1 MPRTL
6 TPLDCYAIINSIQ
19 QQLSGEASLTAT
31 DPSSFIA
38 VGENVLQSGTENTL
52 NALSLQ
58 ILKTLI
64 SIRPYKAK
72 YGMITELDGG
82 AYANRLRKI
91 SFLSD
96 PALPAGDWNTQLF
109 TNLAEG
115 FDNGTNPA
123 GTPPAAQSTA
133 SMWEQHPPVP
143 IEFQF
148 SGSSV
153 WQDCITRYEYQ
164 VKQAFASEEQFANF
178 VAGFMT
184 EKGNEIEAQ
193 KEAFARMTVLNFM
206 AGLYDMN
213 FAVNLTSLF
222 NTTYNIT
229 PAYTTQELLT
239 THLDD
244 FLKFFVATV
253 QKYSDMFTHRT
264 AMYHWNPTRLDNKV
278 ILRHTPKD
286 KQKMFLYNP
295 MMIDARATVLPGIFN
310 PQYLDVKNYEGIDYW
325 QATDSPMAI
334 SITPS
339 ILDSSGAIDTGT
351 AVALDNVVALL
362 FDEEALAVQYQIES
376 VATSPLEARKRFYNS
391 WYSFSRNAINDYSQN
406 AVLFYMDD

>member
-1 MPRTL
+1 MARTL
-6 TPLDCYAIINSIQ
+6 TPLDCYSIINSIQ
-19 QQLSGEASLTAT
+19 QQMCGETSLTAT

-64 SIRPYKAK
+64 AIRPYNAK
-72 YGMITELDGG
+72 YGLINRMDGG

-91 SFLSD
+91 TFLSD

-109 TNLAEG
+109 TNLAED

-184 EKGNEIEAQ
+184 EKGNEIESQ

-206 AGLYDMN
+206 AGLYDMSR
-213 FAVNLTSLF
+213 AVNLTSLF

-244 FLKFFVATV
+244 FLKFFVATI
-253 QKYSDMFTHRT
+253 QKYSDMYTHRT
-264 AMYHWNPTRLDNKV
+264 SMFHWNPTRLDNKV
-278 ILRHTPKD
+278 ILRHTLKD
-286 KQKMFLYNP
+286 KQKLFIYNP
-295 MMIDARATVLPGIFN
+295 MMIDARATVMPGIFN
-310 PQYLDVKNYEGIDYW
+310 PQYLDIKNYEGIDYW
-325 QATDSPMAI
+325 QAADSPMAI

-339 ILDSSGAIDTGT
+339 ILDSAGAIDTGT
-351 AVALDNVVALL
+351 AVAEDNIVALL
-362 FDEEALAVQYQIES
+362 FDEDALAVQYQIDN
-376 VATSPLEARKRFYNS
+376 VATTPMEARKHYINT
-391 WYSFSRNAINDYSQN
+391 WYSFARNAINDFSEN
-406 AVLFYMDD
+406 ATLFYMAD

>member
-1 MPRTL
+1 MARSL
-6 TPLDCYAIINSIQ
+6 TPRDCYAIINSIQ
-19 QQLSGEASLTAT
+19 QQMSGEASLTAT

-64 SIRPYKAK
+64 AIRPYNAK
-72 YGMITELDGG
+72 YGLINRMDGG
-82 AYANRLRKI
+82 EYANRIRKI
-91 SFLSD
+91 TFLSD

-115 FDNGTNPA
+115 YDNGSNGGA
-123 GTPPAAQSTA
+123 STA

-164 VKQAFASEEQFANF
+164 VKQAFANEEQFANF

-206 AGLYDMN
+206 AGLYDMSR
-213 FAVNLTSLF
+213 AVNLTTLF
-222 NTTYNIT
+222 NTTYNIS

-244 FLKFFVATV
+244 FLKFFVATI
-253 QKYSDMFTHRT
+253 QKYSDMYTHRT
-264 AMYHWNPTRLDNKV
+264 AMFHWNPTRVDGKV

-286 KQKMFLYNP
+286 KQKLFIYNP
-295 MMIDARATVLPGIFN
+295 MMIDARATVMPGIFN
-310 PQYLDVKNYEGIDYW
+310 PQYLDIQNYEGIDYW
-325 QATDSPMAI
+325 QAADTPMAL

-362 FDEEALAVQYQIES
+362 FDEDALAVQYQLDRVSTTVLES
-376 VATSPLEARKRFYNS
+376 RKAFHNV
-391 WYSFSRNAINDYSQN
+391 WYSFARNAINDYSEN
-406 AVLFYMDD
+406 ATLFYMAD

>member
-19 QQLSGEASLTAT
+19 QQLTGEASLTAT

-38 VGENVLQSGTENTL
+38 VGENALQSGAENTL

-109 TNLAEG
+109 TNLAED

-143 IEFQF
+143 IEFEF

-164 VKQAFASEEQFANF
+164 VKQAFANEEQFSNF

-184 EKGNEIEAQ
+184 EKGNEIESQ

-206 AGLYDMN
+206 AGLYDMSQ
-213 FAVNLTSLF
+213 AVNLTTLF
-222 NTTYNIT
+222 NTTYNISS
-229 PAYTTQELLT
+229 AYTTQELLT

-253 QKYSDMFTHRT
+253 QKYSDLFTHRT

-310 PQYLDVKNYEGIDYW
+310 PQYLDIKNYEGIDYW
-325 QATDSPMAI
+325 QAPDSTMAM

-339 ILDSSGAIDTGT
+339 ILDSAGAIDTGT

-362 FDEEALAVQYQIES
+362 FDKEALAVHYQLDSVSTTGLES
-376 VATSPLEARKRFYNS
+376 RKHYYNT
-391 WYSFSRNAINDYSQN
+391 WYSFVRNAINDYSMN
-406 AVLFYMDD
+406 AVLFYMAD

>member
-19 QQLSGEASLTAT
+19 QQLSGEAILTAT

-64 SIRPYKAK
+64 AIRPYNAK
-72 YGMITELDGG
+72 YGLINRLDGG

-91 SFLSD
+91 TFLSD
-96 PALPAGDWNTQLF
+96 PALPAGDWNTQLN

-115 FDNGTNPA
+115 YDNGAN
-123 GTPPAAQSTA
+123 GGAATA

-164 VKQAFASEEQFANF
+164 VKQAFASEESFANF

-184 EKGNEIEAQ
+184 EKGNEIERQ
-193 KEAFARMTVLNFM
+193 KEAFARMTTLNFM
-206 AGLYDMN
+206 AGLYDMGGDRRLD
-213 FAVNLTSLF
+213 LTSA
-222 NTTYNIT
+222 YNSFYGT
-229 PAYTTQELLT
+229 SYTTAQLLT
-239 THLDD
+239 TYFES

-253 QKYSDMFTHRT
+253 QKLSDRLTHST
-264 AMYHWNPTRLDNKV
+264 AAYHWNPTRLDSKV
-278 ILRHTPKD
+278 ILRHTPKE
-286 KQKMFLYNP
+286 KQKLFLYNP
-295 MMIDARATVLPGIFN
+295 LMIDARTQVMSGIFN

-325 QATDSPMAI
+325 QALDTPEGL

-339 ILDSSGAIDTGT
+339 ILDSTGAIDTGT
-351 AVALDNVVALL
+351 AVALDHVVGLL
-362 FDEEALAVQYQIES
+362 FDDDALAVQYQIDN
-376 VATSPLEARKRFYNS
+376 VATSPMEARKHYINT
-391 WYSFSRNAINDYSQN
+391 WYSFARNAINDYSEN
-406 AVLFYMDD
+406 AVLLYMS

>member
-38 VGENVLQSGTENTL
+38 VGENVLQSGTENTM

-64 SIRPYKAK
+64 AIRPYSAK
-72 YGMITELDGG
+72 YGLINRLDGG

-96 PALPAGDWNTQLF
+96 PALPAGDWNTQLN

-115 FDNGTNPA
+115 YDNGAN
-123 GTPPAAQSTA
+123 GGAATA

-184 EKGNEIEAQ
+184 EKGNEIESQ

-206 AGLYDMN
+206 AGLYDMSR
-213 FAVNLTSLF
+213 AVNLTSLF
-222 NTTYNIT
+222 NTTYNIS
-229 PAYTTQELLT
+229 PVYTTQELLT

-264 AMYHWNPTRLDNKV
+264 SLFHWNPTRLDNKV
-278 ILRHTPKD
+278 ILRHTPKN

-325 QATDSPMAI
+325 QAIDSPMAM

-339 ILDSSGAIDTGT
+339 ILDSNGAIDTGT

-362 FDEEALAVQYQIES
+362 FDEDALAVQYQIDN
-376 VATSPLEARKRFYNS
+376 VTTSPIEARKHYINT
-391 WYSFSRNAINDYSQN
+391 WYSFARNAINDYSEN

>member
-64 SIRPYKAK
+64 AIRPYNAK
-72 YGMITELDGG
+72 YGLINRMDGG
-82 AYANRLRKI
+82 AYANRIRKI

-96 PALPAGDWNTQLF
+96 PALPAGDWNTQLN

-115 FDNGTNPA
+115 YDNGTN
-123 GTPPAAQSTA
+123 GGAATA

-153 WQDCITRYEYQ
+153 WQDCITRYIYQ

-184 EKGNEIEAQ
+184 EKGNEIERQ
-193 KEAFARMTVLNFM
+193 KEAFARMTTLNFM
-206 AGLYDMN
+206 AGLYDMGGDRRLD
-213 FAVNLTSLF
+213 LTSA
-222 NTTYNIT
+222 YNSFYST
-229 PAYTTQELLT
+229 SYTTAPLLT
-239 THLDD
+239 TYFES

-253 QKYSDMFTHRT
+253 QKLSDRLTHST
-264 AMYHWNPTRLDNKV
+264 AAYHWNPTRLDNKV
-278 ILRHTPKD
+278 ILRHTPKE
-286 KQKMFLYNP
+286 KQKLFLYNP
-295 MMIDARATVLPGIFN
+295 MMIDARTQVMSGIFN

-325 QATDSPMAI
+325 QALDTPEGI

-339 ILDSSGAIDTGT
+339 ILDSTGAIDTGT
-351 AVALDNVVALL
+351 AVALDHVVGLL
-362 FDEEALAVQYQIES
+362 FDDDALAVQFQIDD
-376 VATSPLEARKRFYNS
+376 VATTPPEARKKYIS
-391 WYSFSRNAINDYSQN
+391 TWYSFARNAINDYSEN
-406 AVLFYMDD
+406 AVLLYMS